1 MKNITAITV
10 LALTIF
16 CSLSTFAQEDKDKL
30 SDFER
35 YKLRQRQNL
44 EEFVQN
50 REAHLKRLEQDYK
63 NYLKGLSSLQAEYEK
78 NDEPE
83 KAEMVKDMIEYEK
96 TIRKNTNHEL
106 TDEDFEDDSEK
117 DKAKIQPAKVKTA
130 KSEEKG
136 KPKVEKQKKVEKP
149 NASKS
154 SKEKP
159 EKQEPETIIENVE
172 ELTPKNDADPY
183 TPNLVPL
190 PESASRITSPFGT
203 RMHPVLKREMKHNGV
218 DFGSPMNTKTYAA
231 ANGRVTVAQ
240 YSKSFGN
247 FIMIEHENGY
257 VTVYAHL
264 ESMSVKPGDV
274 VKKGDEIALSG
285 NTGRSTGPHLH
296 YEIRLDGT
304 PIDPDDYLTQQL

>member
-1 MKNITAITV
+1 MKTITAIASLT
-10 LALTIF
+10 LTIF
-16 CSLSTFAQEDKDKL
+16 CSLSVLAQEGEEKL

-35 YKLRQRQNL
+35 YKMRQRQNL
-44 EEFVQN
+44 EEFVQK
-50 REAHLKRLEQDYK
+50 REAHMKRLEQDYK

-96 TIRKNTNHEL
+96 TIRKNTNNEL
-106 TDEDFEDDSEK
+106 TDEDFEDDSEE
-117 DKAKIQPAKVKTA
+117 DEAKIQPAKVNTA
-130 KSEEKG
+130 KSEEKEEPKAG
-136 KPKVEKQKKVEKP
+136 KLEKVEQP
-149 NASKS
+149 DTSDS
-154 SKEKP
+154 SKEKQ
-159 EKQEPETIIENVE
+159 KPETYIKSAE
-172 ELTPKNDADPY
+172 EFTPDGDADPY

-218 DFGSPMNTKTYAA
+218 DFGSPMNTKIYAA

-304 PIDPDDYLTQQL
+304 PIDPEGYLAFE